1 MTDLSREARELVRR
15 AKAAEVPAG
24 AFDRARVRAALDA
37 RLALGAGA
45 GAAAAAAGAG
55 SRGHASW
62 TVVARWVVGLGVVG
76 LAAAGAR
83 VAFIERPTA
92 ELGAAT
98 AQIAAPMVPA
108 ATTTAAQEPSDPP
121 TIAVTDL
128 PSAPPSGPTRAAAR
142 VHTASPAAPPGEEQA
157 VSEELSIL
165 LRAQTAMRAG
175 SPEAALA
182 ALDEHARR
190 FPAGALAEERSSERV
205 FALCALGR
213 TADARVEAAHFLSA
227 FSKSPSAARVSVSCG
242 AEPRP

>member
-15 AKAAEVPAG
+15 AKDVEGPGAA
-24 AFDRARVRAALDA
+24 DRARVRAKLDA

-55 SRGHASW
+55 SRAHLSW
-62 TVVARWVVGLGVVG
+62 VGVTKWVVGLGVVTM
-76 LAAAGAR
+76 AAVGAGTYFAG
-83 VAFIERPTA
+83 RPTA
-92 ELGAAT
+92 ERTAAT
-98 AQIAAPMVPA
+98 AQVAAPVVPA
-108 ATTTAAQEPSDPP
+108 ATTAAPEPSSPP
-121 TIAVTDL
+121 AIAVTDL
-128 PSAPPSGPTRAAAR
+128 PVAPPSAPARAAAR
-142 VHTASPAAPPGEEQA
+142 VRVASPAEPPGEEQA

-165 LRAQTAMRAG
+165 LRAQAAMRAG

-190 FPAGALAEERSSERV
+190 FPVGALAEERSSERV

-227 FSKSPSAARVSVSCG
+227 FPRSPSAARVSASCG
-242 AEPRP
+242 AQPRP